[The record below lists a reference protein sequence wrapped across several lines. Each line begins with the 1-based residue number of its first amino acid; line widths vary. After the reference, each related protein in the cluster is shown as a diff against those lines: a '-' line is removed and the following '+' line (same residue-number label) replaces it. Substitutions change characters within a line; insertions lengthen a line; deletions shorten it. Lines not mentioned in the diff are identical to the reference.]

1 MSDAI
6 SNDSKAPEKLQFPVL
21 VSADDI
27 IISKNELH
35 SLRFRVRILK
45 KFLNRLSMRL
55 DALAFP
61 KSTATKTIEA
71 R

>member
-1 MSDAI
+1 MSDSI
-6 SNDSKAPEKLQFPVL
+6 SNDSKAQSKLQFPVL

-45 KFLNRLSMRL
+45 KFLNRLSTRL

-61 KSTATKTIEA
+61 KSTTTKTIEA